1 MTSMSK
7 YTGSDFDEFLGD
19 EGILEE
25 TIVRAQKRLL
35 AFRSAD
41 ATELADEPFIG
52 MWCDR
57 KDMQDSSAWVRRV
70 RGSEWKRNDGDKL

>member
-7 YTGSDFDEFLGD
+7 YTGSDFDEFLRD
-19 EGILEE
+19 EGVLEE

-35 AFRSAD
+35 ALRSAD

-52 MWCDR
+52 MWRDR
-57 KDMQDSSAWVRRV
+57 EDMQDSSAWVRRV
-70 RGSEWKRNDGDKL
+70 RESEWKRSDGDKL

>member
-1 MTSMSK
+1 MSK
-7 YTGSDFDEFLGD
+7 YTGSDFDELLRN

-35 AFRSAD
+35 ALRSAD

-57 KDMQDSSAWVRRV
+57 KDMQDRSAWVRRV
-70 RGSEWKRNDGDKL
+70 RGSEWKRSDGDKL